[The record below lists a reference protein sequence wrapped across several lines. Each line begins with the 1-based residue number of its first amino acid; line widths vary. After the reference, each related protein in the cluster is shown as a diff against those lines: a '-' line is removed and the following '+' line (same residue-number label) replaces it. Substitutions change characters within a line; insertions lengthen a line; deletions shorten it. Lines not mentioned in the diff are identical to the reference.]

1 MQEQNKKT
9 VQPSTPRPQGP
20 AQNLQK
26 NLTPRQQN
34 PQQQK
39 MAIQQNTTQQ
49 PNVAN
54 SHQKVAGS
62 QIQQKDKKEL
72 NASLQKK
79 LILSGFISMGISAV
93 MFIVSIVLFLLIIFN
108 IKNSLLTSG
117 IIFFV
122 FAFIVG
128 AVSVS
133 LLLTSLKGKYNDSAA
148 NKNITKETNTPNT
161 PNTPNMATKTPQSTM
176 QPNAPSIEKSASH
189 IQHQIEKVG
198 HSQKKAEQKE
208 GKEKD
213 TKKENKISK

>member
-1 MQEQNKKT
+1 MQEQNKKM
-9 VQPSTPRPQGP
+9 VQPSTPRLQGP

-26 NLTPRQQN
+26 NLTARQQDS
-34 PQQQK
+34 QQQK
-39 MAIQQNTTQQ
+39 MATQQNTTQQ

-108 IKNSLLTSG
+108 IENSLLTSG

-133 LLLTSLKGKYNDSAA
+133 LLLTSLKGKYNDSVA
-148 NKNITKETNTPNT
+148 NKNITKETNTPN
-161 PNTPNMATKTPQSTM
+161 MATKAPQSTM
-176 QPNAPSIEKSASH
+176 QPNASSIEKSALH
-189 IQHQIEKVG
+189 IQHQKEKVG

-208 GKEKD
+208 GKEKG
-213 TKKENKISK
+213 TKKEKKISK

>member
-1 MQEQNKKT
+1 MQEQNKKM
-9 VQPSTPRPQGP
+9 VQPSTPRLQGP

-26 NLTPRQQN
+26 NLTARQQDS
-34 PQQQK
+34 QQQK
-39 MAIQQNTTQQ
+39 MATQQNTTQQ

-54 SHQKVAGS
+54 SHQKVVGS

-93 MFIVSIVLFLLIIFN
+93 MFIVSIVLFLLVIFN
-108 IKNSLLTSG
+108 TENSLLTSG

-133 LLLTSLKGKYNDSAA
+133 LLLTSLKGKYNDSVA
-148 NKNITKETNTPNT
+148 NKNITKETNT

-176 QPNAPSIEKSASH
+176 QPNAPSIEKSALH

-198 HSQKKAEQKE
+198 HSQKKAGQKE

-213 TKKENKISK
+213 TKKEKKINK

>member
-9 VQPSTPRPQGP
+9 VQPSIPRTQGP

-26 NLTPRQQN
+26 NLTARQQDS
-34 PQQQK
+34 QQQK

-49 PNVAN
+49 PNVTN
-54 SHQKVAGS
+54 SHQKVVES
-62 QIQQKDKKEL
+62 QIEQKEKKDKKEL

-108 IKNSLLTSG
+108 TENSLLTSG

-133 LLLTSLKGKYNDSAA
+133 LLLTSLKGKYNDSVA
-148 NKNITKETNTPNT
+148 NKNITKETNTPN
-161 PNTPNMATKTPQSTM
+161 MATKAPQSTM
-176 QPNAPSIEKSASH
+176 QPNASSIEKSASH
-189 IQHQIEKVG
+189 TQHQIEKVG

-213 TKKENKISK
+213 TKKEKKISK

>member
-26 NLTPRQQN
+26 NLTDRQQN
-34 PQQQK
+34 SQQQK

-49 PNVAN
+49 PNGAN

-108 IKNSLLTSG
+108 IENSLLTSG

-133 LLLTSLKGKYNDSAA
+133 LLLTSLKGKYNDSVA
-148 NKNITKETNTPNT
+148 NKNITKETNTPN
-161 PNTPNMATKTPQSTM
+161 MATKAPQSTM
-176 QPNAPSIEKSASH
+176 QPNASSIEKSASH
-189 IQHQIEKVG
+189 TQHQIEKVG

-213 TKKENKISK
+213 TKKEKKISK

>member
-26 NLTPRQQN
+26 NLTARQQDS
-34 PQQQK
+34 QQQK
-39 MAIQQNTTQQ
+39 MAVQQNTTQQ
-49 PNVAN
+49 PNATN
-54 SHQKVAGS
+54 LHQKIANS

-93 MFIVSIVLFLLIIFN
+93 MFIVSIVLFLLVIFN
-108 IKNSLLTSG
+108 TENSLLTSG

-133 LLLTSLKGKYNDSAA
+133 LLLTSLKGKYNDSVA
-148 NKNITKETNTPNT
+148 NKNITKETNTPN
-161 PNTPNMATKTPQSTM
+161 MSTKIPQSTM
-176 QPNAPSIEKSASH
+176 KPNASSIEKSASH

-198 HSQKKAEQKE
+198 YSQKKAEQKE
-208 GKEKD
+208 GKEKG
-213 TKKENKISK
+213 TKKEKKISK

>member
-26 NLTPRQQN
+26 NLTPRQQDS
-34 PQQQK
+34 QQQK
-39 MAIQQNTTQQ
+39 MAIQQKTTQQ
-49 PNVAN
+49 PNVTN
-54 SHQKVAGS
+54 LHQKVAGS

-72 NASLQKK
+72 NASLQNK

-108 IKNSLLTSG
+108 IENSLLTSG

-133 LLLTSLKGKYNDSAA
+133 LLLTSLKGKHNDSVA
-148 NKNITKETNTPNT
+148 NKNITKEI
-161 PNTPNMATKTPQSTM
+161 NTPNMATKTPQSTM
-176 QPNAPSIEKSASH
+176 QPNAPSIEKSALH
-189 IQHQIEKVG
+189 IQHQKEKVG

-208 GKEKD
+208 GNEKG
-213 TKKENKISK
+213 TKKEKKISK

>member
-1 MQEQNKKT
+1 MQEQNKKM

-26 NLTPRQQN
+26 NLTARQQDS
-34 PQQQK
+34 QQQK
-39 MAIQQNTTQQ
+39 MAIQQKTTQQ
-49 PNVAN
+49 PNVTN
-54 SHQKVAGS
+54 LHQKVAGS

-108 IKNSLLTSG
+108 IENSLLTSG

-133 LLLTSLKGKYNDSAA
+133 LLLTSLKGKYNDSVA
-148 NKNITKETNTPNT
+148 NKNITKETNTPN
-161 PNTPNMATKTPQSTM
+161 MATKTPQPTM
-176 QPNAPSIEKSASH
+176 QPNAPSIEKNASH

-213 TKKENKISK
+213 TKKEKKSVNKI

>member
-26 NLTPRQQN
+26 NLTARQQDS
-34 PQQQK
+34 QQQK
-39 MAIQQNTTQQ
+39 MATQQNTTQQ
-49 PNVAN
+49 PNVTN
-54 SHQKVAGS
+54 LHQKVAGS

-79 LILSGFISMGISAV
+79 LIWSGFISMGISAV

-108 IKNSLLTSG
+108 TENSLLTSG

-133 LLLTSLKGKYNDSAA
+133 LLLTSLKGKYNDSVA
-148 NKNITKETNTPNT
+148 NKNIAKETNIL
-161 PNTPNMATKTPQSTM
+161 NTPNMATQTPQSTM
-176 QPNAPSIEKSASH
+176 QPNTPSIEKSALH
-189 IQHQIEKVG
+189 IQHQKEKVG
-198 HSQKKAEQKE
+198 HSLKKAEQKE
-208 GKEKD
+208 GKEKGV
-213 TKKENKISK
+213 KKRRKSVNKL

>member
-9 VQPSTPRPQGP
+9 VQPSAPRPQGP

-26 NLTPRQQN
+26 NLTARQQDS
-34 PQQQK
+34 QQQK

-108 IKNSLLTSG
+108 IENSLLTSG

-133 LLLTSLKGKYNDSAA
+133 LLLTSLKGKYNDSVA
-148 NKNITKETNTPNT
+148 NKNITKETNK

-176 QPNAPSIEKSASH
+176 QPNASSIEKSASH
-189 IQHQIEKVG
+189 IQHQKEKVG

-213 TKKENKISK
+213 TKKEKKINK

>member
-26 NLTPRQQN
+26 NLTARQQDS
-34 PQQQK
+34 QQQK
-39 MAIQQNTTQQ
+39 MAIQQNITQQ

-62 QIQQKDKKEL
+62 QIQQKEKKDKKEL

-93 MFIVSIVLFLLIIFN
+93 MFIISIVLFLLIIFN
-108 IKNSLLTSG
+108 TENSLLTSG

-133 LLLTSLKGKYNDSAA
+133 LLLTSLKEKYNDSVA
-148 NKNITKETNTPNT
+148 NKNITKET
-161 PNTPNMATKTPQSTM
+161 NTPNMATKTPQSTM
-176 QPNAPSIEKSASH
+176 QPNAPSIEKSALH

-213 TKKENKISK
+213 TKKEKKINK

>member
-9 VQPSTPRPQGP
+9 VQPSAPRPQGP

-26 NLTPRQQN
+26 NLTARQRDS
-34 PQQQK
+34 QQQK

-72 NASLQKK
+72 NASLQNK
-79 LILSGFISMGISAV
+79 LILSGFISMGISVV

-108 IKNSLLTSG
+108 IENSLLTSG

-133 LLLTSLKGKYNDSAA
+133 LLLTSLKEKYNGSVA
-148 NKNITKETNTPNT
+148 NKNIAKETNIPNT
-161 PNTPNMATKTPQSTM
+161 TNMATKTPQSTM
-176 QPNAPSIEKSASH
+176 QPNAPSIERSALH
-189 IQHQIEKVG
+189 IQHQKEKVG
-198 HSQKKAEQKE
+198 HSQKKAGQKE
-208 GKEKD
+208 RKEKG
-213 TKKENKISK
+213 TKKEKKISK

>member
-1 MQEQNKKT
+1 MQEQNKKM

-26 NLTPRQQN
+26 NLTARQQDS
-34 PQQQK
+34 QQQK

-49 PNVAN
+49 PNATN
-54 SHQKVAGS
+54 SHQKVVGS

-108 IKNSLLTSG
+108 IENSLLTSG

-133 LLLTSLKGKYNDSAA
+133 LLLTSLKGKYNDSVA
-148 NKNITKETNTPNT
+148 NKNITKETNTPN
-161 PNTPNMATKTPQSTM
+161 MATKAPQSTM
-176 QPNAPSIEKSASH
+176 QPNAPSIEKSALH
-189 IQHQIEKVG
+189 IQHQIEKDG

>member
-1 MQEQNKKT
+1 MQEQNKKM

-26 NLTPRQQN
+26 NLTPRLQN
-34 PQQQK
+34 SQQQK
-39 MAIQQNTTQQ
+39 MAIQQNITQQ

-62 QIQQKDKKEL
+62 QIQQKEKKDKKEL

-108 IKNSLLTSG
+108 TENSLLTSG

-133 LLLTSLKGKYNDSAA
+133 LLLTSLKEKYNDSVA
-148 NKNITKETNTPNT
+148 NKNITKET
-161 PNTPNMATKTPQSTM
+161 NTPNMATKTPQSTM
-176 QPNAPSIEKSASH
+176 QPNAPSIEKSALH

-213 TKKENKISK
+213 TKKEKKINK